1 MHTMIKSIAGLAGLT
16 TVFGLAA
23 LAPAAATDLNAIQAS
38 ITEHQKLPVFA
49 APGEAFDAKA
59 CMRGKKAMVVP
70 FSSAVEFTG
79 AVANRM
85 TEIAK
90 EVGFQYDHYQT
101 QGQPSQWIQ
110 GINQAITQRYN
121 LVDVLMSD
129 PRVLVPQATQA
140 DQAGVKIVAAHA
152 SGFDTPAPA
161 PFQNVQIDYTQAG
174 RLMAQWAVLKAKGK
188 ANVLAIV
195 AEDSF
200 SANSLKNGI
209 KEVMDK
215 CEECKVQYLNVP
227 VTDWA
232 TRMQSTVQAAL
243 LRDPSINYILPIYDG
258 MAQFV
263 VPAVELTQSADRVKI
278 ATFNGSPYVLQ
289 LVQQGSVEMD
299 IGESIDWV
307 AHAIVDAE
315 MRMLCGLPAVK
326 DPKVPLYIFDASNA
340 STAGTP
346 PQISTGYG
354 DAYVAGYRKLWGL
367 E

>member
-1 MHTMIKSIAGLAGLT
+1 MSSKYLT
-16 TVFGLAA
+16 SLTGLAA
-23 LAPAAATDLNAIQAS
+23 LLLSGTASFAAATDLDAIKAN
-38 ITEHQKLPVFA
+38 IEAHQKLPAFV
-49 APGEAFDAKA
+49 APGEAFDAKP
-59 CMRGKKAMVVP
+59 CMQDKKLMVVP

-79 AVANRM
+79 GVATRM

-90 EVGFQYDHYQT
+90 EIGFRYDHYQT

-110 GINQAITQRYN
+110 GINQAITQHYN

-161 PFQNVQIDYTQAG
+161 PFQNVQIDYTRAG
-174 RLMAQWAVLKAKGK
+174 ELMAQWAVLKTKGK

-200 SANSLKNGI
+200 SANSLKSGI
-209 KEVMDK
+209 KSVMDK
-215 CEECKVQYLNVP
+215 CEGCKVQYLNVP

-232 TRMQSTVQAAL
+232 TRMQSTVQSAL

-289 LVQQGSVEMD
+289 LVQQGRVEMD

-307 AHAIVDAE
+307 AHAIIDAE
-315 MRMLCGLPAVK
+315 MRMLCGLPPVK

-340 STAGTP
+340 ASAGTP
-346 PQISTGYG
+346 PKISTGYG

-367 E
+367 Q

>member
-1 MHTMIKSIAGLAGLT
+1 MTIRHFVGLAGLAT
-16 TVFGLAA
+16 AIGLGMVGTAG
-23 LAPAAATDLNAIQAS
+23 ATDMDAIRAS
-38 ITEHQKLPVFA
+38 IEEHQKLPVFV
-49 APGEAFDAKA
+49 APGEAFDAKS
-59 CMRGKKAMVVP
+59 CMKDKKLMVVP

-79 AVANRM
+79 AVATRM

-90 EVGFQYDHYQT
+90 EIGFQYDHYQT

-110 GINQAITQRYN
+110 GINQAITQGYD
-121 LVDVLMSD
+121 LIDVLMSD

-161 PFQNVQIDYTQAG
+161 PFQNVQIDYTRAG
-174 RLMAQWAVLKAKGK
+174 ELMAQWAVFKTQGK

-200 SANSLKNGI
+200 SANSLQNGI
-209 KEVMDK
+209 KSVMEK
-215 CEECKVQYLNVP
+215 CEDCKVQYLNVP

-232 TRMQSTVQAAL
+232 TRMQSTVQSAL

-263 VPAVELTQSADRVKI
+263 VPAVELTQSGDRVKI

-289 LVQQGSVEMD
+289 LVQQGRVEMD

-315 MRMLCGLPAVK
+315 MRLLCGLPPVK

-340 STAGTP
+340 ASAGTP

-354 DAYVAGYRKLWGL
+354 DAYIAGYRKLWGL
-367 E
+367 Q

>member
-1 MHTMIKSIAGLAGLT
+1 MRINHLVGLAGLAT
-16 TVFGLAA
+16 IIGSVTMGSAM
-23 LAPAAATDLNAIQAS
+23 ATDLDAIKAS
-38 ITEHQKLPVFA
+38 IAEHQKLPTFV
-49 APGEAFDAKA
+49 APGEPFDAKS
-59 CMRGKKAMVVP
+59 CMSGKKMMVVP

-79 AVANRM
+79 AVATRM

-90 EVGFQYDHYQT
+90 EIGFQYDHYQT

-140 DQAGVKIVAAHA
+140 DQAGIKIVAAHA
-152 SGFDTPAPA
+152 SGFDTPAPT
-161 PFQNVQIDYTQAG
+161 PFQNVHIDYTQAG
-174 RLMAQWAVLKAKGK
+174 RLMAQWAVMKTEGK

-200 SANSLKNGI
+200 SANSLQNGI
-209 KEVMDK
+209 KEVMDT
-215 CEECKVQYLNVP
+215 CEDCKVQYLNVP

-263 VPAVELTQSADRVKI
+263 VPAVQLTQSADRVKI

-315 MRMLCGLPAVK
+315 MRMLCGLPPVK

-340 STAGTP
+340 KTAGTP

-354 DAYVAGYRKLWGL
+354 DAYVSGYRKLWGL
-367 E
+367 Q

>member
-1 MHTMIKSIAGLAGLT
+1 MTTKFLTNLAGLAL
-16 TVFGLAA
+16 FSSMAA
-23 LAPAAATDLNAIQAS
+23 IPVAAGAVDLDAIGATIA
-38 ITEHQKLPVFA
+38 EHQKLPAFVPA
-49 APGEAFDAKA
+49 GEPFDART
-59 CMRGKKAMVVP
+59 CMADKKLMVVP

-79 AVANRM
+79 GVATRM

-90 EVGFQYDHYQT
+90 EIGFQYDHYQT

-110 GINQAITQRYN
+110 GINQAVTQGYD

-129 PRVLVPQATQA
+129 PRVLLPQAMQA
-140 DQAGVKIVAAHA
+140 DQAGLKIVAAHA
-152 SGFDTPAPA
+152 SGFDTPAPE
-161 PFQNVQIDYTQAG
+161 PFQNVHIDYTQAG
-174 RLMAQWAVLKAKGK
+174 RLMAQWAILKTQGK

-200 SANSLKNGI
+200 SANSLQNGI
-209 KEVMDK
+209 KAVMDE
-215 CEECKVQYLNVP
+215 CEDCKVQYINVP

-232 TRMQSTVQAAL
+232 TRMQSTVQSAL
-243 LRDPSINYILPIYDG
+243 LRDPSVNYILPIYDG

-289 LVQQGSVEMD
+289 LVQQGKVEMD

-315 MRMLCGLPAVK
+315 MRMLCGLPPVE

-340 STAGTP
+340 DTAGKP

-354 DAYVAGYRKLWGL
+354 DAYLAGYRKLWGL
-367 E
+367 Q

>member
-1 MHTMIKSIAGLAGLT
+1 MTAKHLACVAGLALGL
-16 TVFGLAA
+16 GLAM
-23 LAPAAATDLNAIQAS
+23 LDIAAATDLGTIKAS
-38 ITEHQKLPVFA
+38 VESHQKLPVFTP
-49 APGEAFDAKA
+49 PGDAFDAKA
-59 CMRGKKAMVVP
+59 CMKGKKLMVVP

-79 AVANRM
+79 AVATRM
-85 TEIAK
+85 TQIAK
-90 EVGFQYDHYQT
+90 EIGFEYDHYQT

-110 GINQAITQRYN
+110 GINQAITQHYN
-121 LVDVLMSD
+121 LIDVLMSD
-129 PRVLVPQATQA
+129 PRVLVPQAIQA

-161 PFQNVQIDYTQAG
+161 PFQNVQIDYTTAG
-174 RLMAQWAVLKAKGK
+174 ELMAQWAVLRTNGE

-195 AEDSF
+195 SEDSF

-209 KEVMDK
+209 KSVMDK
-215 CEECKVQYLNVP
+215 CDGCKVTFLNVP

-232 TRMQSTVQAAL
+232 TRMQSTVQSAL

-263 VPAVELTQSADRVKI
+263 VPAVELTQSDSRVKI

-289 LVQQGSVEMD
+289 LVQQGRVEMD

-315 MRMLCGLPAVK
+315 MRMLCGLPPVK

-340 STAGTP
+340 ATAGNP

-354 DAYVAGYRKLWGL
+354 DAYVKGYRKLWGL
-367 E
+367 D

>member
-1 MHTMIKSIAGLAGLT
+1 MKTKYMTSIAGAVAGL
-16 TVFGLAA
+16 VVGLSATA
-23 LAPAAATDLNAIQAS
+23 APALDLEAVAAHIA
-38 ITEHQKLPVFA
+38 EHQKLPVFEP
-49 APGEAFDAKA
+49 PGEPFNARA
-59 CMRGKKAMVVP
+59 CMAGKKMMVVP

-79 AVANRM
+79 GVATRM

-90 EVGFQYDHYQT
+90 EIGFQYDHYQT

-129 PRVLVPQATQA
+129 PRVLVPQAVQA

-152 SGFDTPAPA
+152 AGFDTSPPK
-161 PFQNVQIDYTQAG
+161 PFLEVPIDYTQAG
-174 RLMAQWAVLKAKGK
+174 QLMAEWAIHKTKGK
-188 ANVLAIV
+188 ANILAIV

-209 KEVMDK
+209 KAATANCPD
-215 CEECKVQYLNVP
+215 CKVTVVNVP

-232 TRMQSTVQAAL
+232 TRMQSTVQSAL
-243 LRDPSINYILPIYDG
+243 LRDTSINYILPIYDG

-263 VPAVELTQSADRVKI
+263 VPAVELTQSSDRVKI

-289 LVQQGSVEMD
+289 LVQQGKVEMD

-315 MRMLCGLPAVK
+315 MRILCGLTPNK
-326 DPKVPLYIFDASNA
+326 DSKVPLYIFDASNA
-340 STAGTP
+340 KTAGTP
-346 PQISTGYG
+346 PKISTGYG
-354 DAYVAGYRKLWGL
+354 DAYIAGYRKLWGL
-367 E
+367 Q

>member
-1 MHTMIKSIAGLAGLT
+1 MTTKMLAGLAGLT
-16 TVFGLAA
+16 A
-23 LAPAAATDLNAIQAS
+23 LIAIGATPARATDLKAIEAKVA
-38 ITEHQKLPVFA
+38 EHQKLPVFVP
-49 APGEAFDAKA
+49 PGQPFNAKS
-59 CMRGKKAMVVP
+59 CMADKKVMVVP

-79 AVANRM
+79 GVATRM

-90 EVGFQYDHYQT
+90 EIGFRYDHYQT

-110 GINQAITQRYN
+110 GINQAVTQHYN

-129 PRVLVPQATQA
+129 PRVLLPQASQA

-161 PFQNVQIDYTQAG
+161 PFQNVQIDYTEAG
-174 RLMAQWAVLKAKGK
+174 RLMAQWAVLKTQGK

-195 AEDSF
+195 SEDSF

-209 KEVMDK
+209 KEVMEK
-215 CEECKVQYLNVP
+215 CENCKVKYLNVP

-232 TRMQSTVQAAL
+232 TRMQSTVQSAL
-243 LRDPSINYILPIYDG
+243 LADQSINYILPIYDG

-263 VPAVELTQSADRVKI
+263 VPAVDLTQSADRVKI

-289 LVQQGSVEMD
+289 LVQQGKVEMD

-315 MRMLCGLPAVK
+315 MRILCGLPAIK

-340 STAGTP
+340 KSAGTP
-346 PQISTGYG
+346 PKISTGYG
-354 DAYVAGYRKLWGL
+354 DAYIAGYRKLWEL
-367 E
+367 Q

>member
-1 MHTMIKSIAGLAGLT
+1 MIRILAGLAGLT
-16 TVFGLAA
+16 VLFAIGAV
-23 LAPAAATDLNAIQAS
+23 PAAATDLKS
-38 ITEHQKLPVFA
+38 IEISIIEHQKLPVFVP
-49 APGEAFDAKA
+49 PGPSFNAKA
-59 CMRGKKAMVVP
+59 CMTDKKLMVVP

-79 AVANRM
+79 GVATQM

-90 EVGFQYDHYQT
+90 QIGFRYEHYRT

-110 GINQAITQRYN
+110 GINQAITQHYN

-129 PRVLVPQATQA
+129 PRVLLPQAKQA

-161 PFQNVQIDYTQAG
+161 PFQNVQIDYTEAG
-174 RLMAQWAVLKAKGK
+174 RLMAQWAVFKTQGK

-200 SANSLKNGI
+200 SANSLQNGI
-209 KEVMDK
+209 KDVMSQCK
-215 CEECKVQYLNVP
+215 ECKVKYLNVP

-232 TRMQSTVQAAL
+232 TRMQSTVQSAL
-243 LRDPSINYILPIYDG
+243 LADHSINYILPIYDG

-263 VPAVELTQSADRVKI
+263 VPAVDLTQSADRVKI

-289 LVQQGSVEMD
+289 LVQQGKVEMD

-315 MRMLCGLPAVK
+315 MRILCGLTPVK
-326 DPKVPLYIFDASNA
+326 DPKVPLYIFEASNA
-340 STAGTP
+340 KSAGTP
-346 PQISTGYG
+346 PKISTGYG
-354 DAYVAGYRKLWGL
+354 DAYLDGYRKLWEL
-367 E
+367 Q

>member
-1 MHTMIKSIAGLAGLT
+1 MKLT
-16 TVFGLAA
+16 TKLMVASSIVALGWSGAA
-23 LAPAAATDLNAIQAS
+23 GVSSAQNLEAIGAHVAEHQQLPMFDPPGAPFDAAACMADK
-38 ITEHQKLPVFA
+38 KL
-49 APGEAFDAKA
+49 
-59 CMRGKKAMVVP
+59 MVVP

-79 AVANRM
+79 GVANRM
-85 TEIAK
+85 TELAEEI
-90 EVGFQYDHYQT
+90 GFQYVHYQT

-110 GINQAITQRYN
+110 GINQAITQKFD

-129 PRVLVPQATQA
+129 PRVLVPQAVQA
-140 DQAGVKIVAAHA
+140 DAAGVKVVAAHA
-152 SGFDTPAPA
+152 AGFDTAAPE
-161 PFQNVQIDYTQAG
+161 PFLQVSIDYTQAG
-174 RLMAQWAVLKAKGK
+174 QLLAEWALLKTEGK
-188 ANVLAIV
+188 ANILAIT

-200 SANSLKNGI
+200 SANSLVNGI
-209 KEVMDK
+209 KAATDG
-215 CEECKVQYLNVP
+215 CADCKVTYLNVP

-232 TRMQSTVQAAL
+232 TRMQSSVQSAL

-278 ATFNGSPYVLQ
+278 ATFNGSPYALQ
-289 LVQQGSVEMD
+289 LVQEGRIEMD

-315 MRMLCGLPAVK
+315 MRIVCGLEPIT
-326 DPKVPLYIFDASNA
+326 DPKVPLYIFDASNVE
-340 STAGTP
+340 SAGNP

-367 E
+367 Q